1 MKSWSLECIQIHA
14 QSIDMVESRVPIIE
28 THRNT
33 FLYDSENSFLRP
45 PICVIPDALN
55 MYISRKTKL
64 AQFKIQNVVKDLTD
78 FLIQTHF
85 PGVLFSSD
93 SCNSSKWIRQ
103 FQFKPIETVWCEII
117 FESVVL
123 YFQQMIKLRV
133 HPTTDTKVYSEVLIM
148 QTPPP
153 APQHTHTNK
162 IHKYKYIF
170 IHICPYMI
178 VYFHDKKHHLTCYYK
193 WQKLASTSHVVVFVT
208 FNGSCVF

>member
-1 MKSWSLECIQIHA
+1 MYTA
-14 QSIDMVESRVPIIE
+14 A
-28 THRNT
+28 N
-33 FLYDSENSFLRP
+33 LYDSENSFLRP

-153 APQHTHTNK
+153 APQHTHTQ
-162 IHKYKYIF
+162 IKYINTNIYLYTYVPTWLYIF
-170 IHICPYMI
+170 MTKSIIWPVI
-178 VYFHDKKHHLTCYYK
+178 TSDKNLPQHHMLWY
-193 WQKLASTSHVVVFVT
+193 LSLSTGAVCFK
-208 FNGSCVF
+208 

>member
-1 MKSWSLECIQIHA
+1 MYTA
-14 QSIDMVESRVPIIE
+14 A
-28 THRNT
+28 N
-33 FLYDSENSFLRP
+33 LYDSENSFLRP

-64 AQFKIQNVVKDLTD
+64 AQFKIQNVVKDFTD

-162 IHKYKYIF
+162 IQIYIYT
-170 IHICPYMI
+170 HMSL
-178 VYFHDKKHHLTCYYK
+178 HDCIFS
-193 WQKLASTSHVVVFVT
+193 WQKASSDLLLQVT
-208 FNGSCVF
+208 KTCLNITCCGICHFQRELCVLSNMLVS

>member
-1 MKSWSLECIQIHA
+1 MFCNDWWSRDLWNAFKFMPKVLIW
-14 QSIDMVESRVPIIE
+14 
-28 THRNT
+28 
-33 FLYDSENSFLRP
+33 LK
-45 PICVIPDALN
+45 DALN

-64 AQFKIQNVVKDLTD
+64 AQFKIQNMVKDLTD

-103 FQFKPIETVWCEII
+103 FQFKPVETVWCEII

-153 APQHTHTNK
+153 CPPTHTHTNK
-162 IHKYKYIF
+162 IHKYIF

-208 FNGSCVF
+208 FNRSCVF